1 MYFAF
6 KLVPIGP
13 SLRKPNRVRMLA
25 TRSYSEKQTLQKEY
39 TSRLSTINTKECK
52 FKIGDHVIVPT
63 RDKEMIT
70 SIVRWT
76 GGVRLSQKTEE
87 IHCCHNFFT

>member
-1 MYFAF
+1 M
-6 KLVPIGP
+6 VSIVP
-13 SLRKPNRVRMLA
+13 SLRKPNRAKMLA

-63 RDKEMIT
+63 RDEEMVNG
-70 SIVRWT
+70 IVRWT
-76 GGVRLSQKTEE
+76 GGVRLSQKTEVVIAVGVE
-87 IHCCHNFFT
+87 TVSKMT